1 MGKPPYAHRPIGPV
15 GAGVPF
21 VPFDAGAPFDA
32 GGLVDAGSPVAEG
45 ARQRAPHLR
54 QNRTKAGRPPQILH
68 SSAFQEIQYA
78 HV

>member
-15 GAGVPF
+15 DAGG
-21 VPFDAGAPFDA
+21 PFDAVAAVDPVVP
-32 GGLVDAGSPVAEG
+32 VDAAAWLMRVPDG
-45 ARQRAPHLR
+45 APHLR
-54 QNRTKAGRPPQILH
+54 QNRTEAGRPPQILH

>member
-21 VPFDAGAPFDA
+21 VPFDA

-54 QNRTKAGRPPQILH
+54 QNRTKAGRQPQILH